1 MATSKIGVIRAALKT
16 AISAQLSG
24 VNVFAFPPGDDALA
38 GVSAHE
44 FVALS
49 GAEGT
54 QNHLVFGGTREEN
67 IVLSGVLYAA
77 KPGSG
82 DTVFTTSE
90 DRALVLL
97 AGVEDALTSD
107 DTPGANTFHGQVTN
121 YRVDHGSD
129 GERAWCAIEFDIEI
143 ESHI

>member
-1 MATSKIGVIRAALKT
+1 MATSKIGVVRAALKT
-16 AISAQLSG
+16 AIAAKLSG
-24 VNVFAFPPGDDALA
+24 VNVFAFPPGEAALV

-44 FVALS
+44 FVALAR
-49 GAEGT
+49 AEGT
-54 QNHLVFGGTREEN
+54 QSHLVFGGTREED
-67 IVLSGVLYAA
+67 IVVSGVLYAA
-77 KPGSG
+77 KSGSG
-82 DTVFTTSE
+82 DTVFTTAE

-129 GERAWCAIEFDIEI
+129 GDRSWCAIEFDIEV

>member
-24 VNVFAFPPGDDALA
+24 VNVFAFPPGEAALV
-38 GVSAHE
+38 GVTAYE
-44 FVALS
+44 FVALA
-49 GAEGT
+49 GADGD
-54 QNHLVFGGTREEN
+54 QSHLVFGGGRDET
-67 IVLSGVLYAA
+67 VTFSGVVYAA

-82 DTVFTTSE
+82 DTVFASAE

-97 AGVEDALTSD
+97 AGVETALTSD
-107 DTPGANTFHGQVTN
+107 DTPGAGTFHGEVTG

-129 GERAWCAIEFDIEI
+129 GERAWCTVDFDVDV